1 MGLGGMGVGGWGE
14 GVLLVSS
21 EPKSISLLWGWGAWG
36 LGGGEKEYY
45 W

>member
-21 EPKSISLLWGWGAWG
+21 EAKVPN
-36 LGGGEKEYY
+36 EKF
-45 W
+45 